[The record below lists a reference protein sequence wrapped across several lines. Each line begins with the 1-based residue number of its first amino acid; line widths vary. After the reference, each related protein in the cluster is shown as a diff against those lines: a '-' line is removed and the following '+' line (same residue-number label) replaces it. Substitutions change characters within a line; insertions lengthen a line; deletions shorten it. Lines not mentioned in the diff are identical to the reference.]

1 MAEGTKAKARKAC
14 GIYKLFWIFLL
25 WSIVGDFVET
35 VFCRITMGVWMSRSS
50 LVLGR
55 FSVVW
60 GIGAVILTASLYR
73 LRSRGRFA
81 LFLGGALLGGFYEY
95 MCSLM
100 AELIWGVTFWD
111 YSALPLNIQGRI
123 NLPYCMLWG
132 LVAVI
137 WVGKLYPVLS
147 GLIDRFPLRGGRVL
161 GGVLAVFMLL
171 NMALSAAALLRSVQR
186 RNYGEEMTVKN
197 RYEEFLDTYFP
208 DERLQEIY
216 PKMKQAGVVK

>member
-35 VFCRITMGVWMSRSS
+35 VFCRITMGVWMSR
-50 LVLGR
+50 

-81 LFLGGALLGGFYEY
+81 LFLGGVLLGGFYEY

-100 AELIWGVTFWD
+100 AELILGVTFWD

-197 RYEEFLDTYFP
+197 RYEEF
-208 DERLQEIY
+208 Y

>member
-1 MAEGTKAKARKAC
+1 M
-14 GIYKLFWIFLL
+14 
-25 WSIVGDFVET
+25 
-35 VFCRITMGVWMSRSS
+35 
-50 LVLGR
+50 
-55 FSVVW
+55 
-60 GIGAVILTASLYR
+60 
-73 LRSRGRFA
+73 
-81 LFLGGALLGGFYEY
+81 
-95 MCSLM
+95 
-100 AELIWGVTFWD
+100 TFWD